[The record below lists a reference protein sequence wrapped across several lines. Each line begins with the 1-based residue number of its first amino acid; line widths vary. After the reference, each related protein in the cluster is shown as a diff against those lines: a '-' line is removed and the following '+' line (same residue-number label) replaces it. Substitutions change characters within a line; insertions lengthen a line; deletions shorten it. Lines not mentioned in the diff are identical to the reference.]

1 MKVCQTDLIQQ
12 KAQKAAA
19 QNYGTQHSMIIS
31 ASYPVFRFFIH
42 FTFFKSIIMLI
53 YVWNQPARYVWNS
66 KVSHQMKLVKAQ
78 I

>member
-12 KAQKAAA
+12 KAHKAAA

-42 FTFFKSIIMLI
+42 FTF
-53 YVWNQPARYVWNS
+53 
-66 KVSHQMKLVKAQ
+66 
-78 I
+78 